1 MIRVESRE
9 LGEFDAGQVLE
20 LFEKRA
26 ITRDAEYWSETAKA
40 WKPLVSFLQDL
51 NNPKA
56 RVEMMRC
63 AGIRNVNIPAGD
75 RNDCPACKALQNQT
89 FSIIQAPIL
98 PPADCSCEPW
108 CRCTFIAA
116 Q

>member
-1 MIRVESRE
+1 MIRAGGRE
-9 LGEFDAGQVLE
+9 IGEFDARQVLD
-20 LFEKRA
+20 LFQKRA
-26 ITRDAEYWSETAKA
+26 ITYDAEYWSETAKA
-40 WKPLVSFLQDL
+40 WKSLVSFLQDV

-56 RVEMMRC
+56 RIEMMRC
-63 AGIRNVNIPAGD
+63 AGIRSVKIAGGEGA
-75 RNDCPACKALQNQT
+75 DCPACKALQNQV